1 MEPFVINYIK
11 SNPLLYNYLR
21 ENSSVYKDLTR
32 NPNNIQ
38 EIEKL
43 AKKYFKQT
51 PEDKIQKL
59 SENINL
65 IVSLMDVL
73 K

>member
-32 NPNNIQ
+32 NPNSIQ

-43 AKKYFKQT
+43 AKKYIKQT
-51 PEDKIQKL
+51 LEDKILKL

>member
-32 NPNNIQ
+32 NPNSIQ

-51 PEDKIQKL
+51 LEDKIQKL